1 MELQELRK
9 IYVHADEVM
18 MDAENIEN
26 HELYSQI
33 YNRGHQLQ
41 ELVQDHLR
49 HENYSEKYIWELT
62 EQWLNEK

>member
-9 IYVHADEVM
+9 IYIHADEVM
-18 MDAENIEN
+18 RTAENITN
-26 HELYSQI
+26 HEVYSQL

-41 ELVQDHLR
+41 EIVQDQLR

-62 EQWLNEK
+62 EQWLLEK